1 MRPDMRWKYNLRG
14 GGGGGDGMRGFPVR
28 YSLFRFSDIFSS
40 SMWNESSD
48 CPGGEVGDLKGSLGR
63 DVPPRSSNPDSV

>member
-1 MRPDMRWKYNLRG
+1 MRWKYNLRG
-14 GGGGGDGMRGFPVR
+14 GGGGGMRGFPVR

-48 CPGGEVGDLKGSLGR
+48 CPGGEGGGGPQGKFG
-63 DVPPRSSNPDSV
+63 